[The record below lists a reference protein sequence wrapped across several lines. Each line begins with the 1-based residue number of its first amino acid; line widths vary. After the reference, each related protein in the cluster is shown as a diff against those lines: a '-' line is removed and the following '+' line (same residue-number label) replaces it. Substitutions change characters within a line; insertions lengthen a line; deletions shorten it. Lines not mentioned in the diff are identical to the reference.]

1 MALSKLPLNS
11 RAPVRKRLPTL
22 AEVKSKVDE
31 GGRAR
36 LRISRFSK
44 LKNERINSFFAG
56 VMDFQSS
63 EVPSTIDCHA
73 PWAATASE
81 GSRWLNR
88 VLIAARSEFG
98 GESGIRRTSLPVCT
112 VSNKDWR
119 LFEQEAPQSPLSSCG
134 RYVSYFSHHRCQ
146 DRQIFGSAQRKSLHC
161 H

>member
-1 MALSKLPLNS
+1 MALSKLPLKR

-22 AEVKSKVDE
+22 ADVKSKVEE

-44 LKNERINSFFAG
+44 LKNERISSFLAG
-56 VMDFQSS
+56 VMVFQSS

-98 GESGIRRTSLPVCT
+98 GESGIRRTSLPACT
-112 VSNKDWR
+112 VSNGLVTALK
-119 LFEQEAPQSPLSSCG
+119 LAIFLENVE
-134 RYVSYFSHHRCQ
+134 SYFSHHRCQ
-146 DRQIFGSAQRKSLHC
+146 DHQIFGSAQRKNLHC
-161 H
+161 R